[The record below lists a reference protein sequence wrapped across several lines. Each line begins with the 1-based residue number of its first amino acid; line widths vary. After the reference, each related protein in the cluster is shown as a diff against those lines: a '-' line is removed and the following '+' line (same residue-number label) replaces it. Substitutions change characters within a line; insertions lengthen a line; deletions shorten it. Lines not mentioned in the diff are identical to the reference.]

1 MDPKMMA
8 SSISGILSLST
19 EILAAPGGKFKI
31 LNILVIC
38 RLLIEF

>member
-8 SSISGILSLST
+8 DLISRILSLST

-31 LNILVIC
+31 KTYVW
-38 RLLIEF
+38 LLQALG